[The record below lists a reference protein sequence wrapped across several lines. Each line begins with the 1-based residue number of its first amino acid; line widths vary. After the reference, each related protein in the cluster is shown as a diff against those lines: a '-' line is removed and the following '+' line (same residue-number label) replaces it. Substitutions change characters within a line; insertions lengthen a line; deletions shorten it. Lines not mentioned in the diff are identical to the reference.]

1 MVKPFPA
8 DDPVMISLKLRLVTT
23 RDYIARWKL
32 ALLYAFPIA
41 NSLWLGLLRG
51 PQKKSQDQKPDH
63 HGTISGRKAKN
74 NPTNPLTIGIE
85 GPQRAKKQSASAEA
99 MGKIVLGAIFRFFL
113 AYLKKK
119 QYLCSRKGF
128 LKMKL
133 KEIKQAIGSLAE
145 VSGDDELDI
154 CHLLTDSRQLG
165 AEPGH
170 TLFFAIRTAQND
182 GAKYIPELR
191 EKGVQAFVTG
201 DSIAALQALAAHVR
215 EQFHG
220 TVIGITGSNGKTVVK
235 EWLYQLLKDD
245 YTVIRSP
252 KSYNSQI
259 GVPLSVWGLEPHLTS
274 PQGEEHPLLRRGTG
288 RGLLAIFEA
297 GISQPGEMER
307 LEPMIRPTIGV
318 ITYIGHEHD
327 ENFSSLEQKRE
338 EKMKLF
344 VHSEQII
351 EDPTHQNVRTCAAVM
366 RALGYDEEVI
376 AERILHQTHE
386 TVLKVNLSALVDNV
400 RYFRSLLK
408 PETKLTCMVKAFAY
422 GAGSVEVSR
431 ALQKANDSFVHR
443 TSSNGTLVDYLA
455 VAVAD
460 EGVELRKAGIT
471 LPIIIMDP
479 EVAAMD
485 LILENNLEPNVY
497 SHQSLKTVIAAAEA
511 KGLENVPIHIKID
524 SGMHRLGFYKEDI
537 PWLIGKLQQTKAV
550 RVASVFSHLAGSD
563 EAQFDD
569 FTLQQIR
576 YFDDCA
582 EELKNGLSD
591 VAGLSAERSI
601 LKHILNSAGIERFT
615 DYQFDMCRLG
625 IGLYGFSF
633 AGARLRNVCSL
644 ETTILSVK
652 TVQAGETIGYGRHTK
667 LDEDRVIA
675 VIPIGYADGFD
686 RRFSNYG
693 GEVYIRGKRCPVV
706 GNVCMDQAMIDVTGT
721 DARPG
726 DPVEI
731 FGEHVTLQ
739 ELADKL
745 GTITYEILTSVS
757 RRVQRLYFY
766 E

>member
-1 MVKPFPA
+1 M
-8 DDPVMISLKLRLVTT
+8 KLSEIR
-23 RDYIARWKL
+23 
-32 ALLYAFPIA
+32 
-41 NSLWLGLLRG
+41 N
-51 PQKKSQDQKPDH
+51 
-63 HGTISGRKAKN
+63 
-74 NPTNPLTIGIE
+74 
-85 GPQRAKKQSASAEA
+85 
-99 MGKIVLGAIFRFFL
+99 VLGAG
-113 AYLKKK
+113 
-119 QYLCSRKGF
+119 KGYQ
-128 LKMKL
+128 LSVIGNEEL
-133 KEIKQAIGSLAE
+133 EIR
-145 VSGDDELDI
+145 
-154 CHLLTDSRQLG
+154 HLLTDSRELAAYNG
-165 AEPGH
+165 KPSEV
-170 TLFFAIRTAQND
+170 LFFAIKTDKND
-182 GAKYIPELR
+182 GARYIPELQA
-191 EKGVQAFVTG
+191 KGVRAFVTG
-201 DSIAALQALAAHVR
+201 DAVQALQDLAAYVR
-215 EQFHG
+215 SQFTG

-235 EWLYQLLKDD
+235 EWLYQLLKED

-259 GVPLSVWGLEPHLTS
+259 GVPLSVWQLSAVTGYGLS
-274 PQGEEHPLLRRGTG
+274 VTG
-288 RGLLAIFEA
+288 NKKPIAIFEA
-297 GISQPGEMER
+297 GISQPGEMEK
-307 LEPMIRPTIGV
+307 LERIIRPTIGV

-327 ENFSSLEQKRE
+327 ENFASLEQKRE

-344 VHSEQII
+344 ANTKTVI

-366 RALGYDEEVI
+366 RALGYDEETI

-386 TVLKVNLSALVDNV
+386 TVMEVNLSALVDNV

-422 GAGSVEVSR
+422 GAGSVEVSK
-431 ALQKANDSFVHR
+431 ALQQS
-443 TSSNGTLVDYLA
+443 GLVDYLA

-497 SHQSLKTVIAAAEA
+497 SHQSLKTVMAAAET
-511 KGLENVPIHIKID
+511 KGLEHCPIHIKID
-524 SGMHRLGFYKEDI
+524 SGMHRLGFYKEDM
-537 PWLIGKLQQTKAV
+537 PWLIDKLSHQKTV
-550 RVASVFSHLAGSD
+550 RVQSVFSHLAGSD

-569 FTLQQIR
+569 FTLDQIR
-576 YFDDCA
+576 YFDSCA
-582 EELKNGLSD
+582 EELKQGLR
-591 VAGLSAERSI
+591 VTGYGLPI
-601 LKHILNSAGIERFT
+601 IKHICNSAGIERFT

-633 AGARLRNVCSL
+633 NGAKLRNVCTL
-644 ETTILSVK
+644 RTTILSVK
-652 TVQAGETIGYGRHTK
+652 TVKAGETIGYGRHTK
-667 LDEDRVIA
+667 LNEDRVIA

-693 GEVYIRGKRCPVV
+693 GEVWVRGQRCPVV
-706 GNVCMDQAMIDVTGT
+706 GNVCMDQAMVDVTGT

-726 DPVEI
+726 DSVEI
-731 FGEHVTLQ
+731 FGDKMPLQ

>member
-1 MVKPFPA
+1 M
-8 DDPVMISLKLRLVTT
+8 RL
-23 RDYIARWKL
+23 
-32 ALLYAFPIA
+32 
-41 NSLWLGLLRG
+41 S
-51 PQKKSQDQKPDH
+51 
-63 HGTISGRKAKN
+63 
-74 NPTNPLTIGIE
+74 
-85 GPQRAKKQSASAEA
+85 
-99 MGKIVLGAIFRFFL
+99 
-113 AYLKKK
+113 
-119 QYLCSRKGF
+119 
-128 LKMKL
+128 
-133 KEIKQAIGSLAE
+133 EIKSVIGDRLQVVGNE
-145 VSGDDELDI
+145 DLDI
-154 CHLLTDSRQLG
+154 RYLLTDSRELKLNG
-165 AEPGH
+165 EWRMDEV
-170 TLFFAIRTAQND
+170 LFFAIKTEKND
-182 GAKYIPELR
+182 GAKYIPELQA
-191 EKGVQAFVTG
+191 KGVKAFVTK
-201 DSIAALQALAAHVR
+201 DAVQALQDLAAYVR
-215 EQFHG
+215 SQFTG

-259 GVPLSVWGLEPHLTS
+259 GVPLSVWQLEGYRNQDSGVRPI
-274 PQGEEHPLLRRGTG
+274 
-288 RGLLAIFEA
+288 AIFEA
-297 GISQPGEMER
+297 GISQPGEMEK
-307 LEPMIRPTIGV
+307 LERIIRPTIGV

-327 ENFSSLEQKRE
+327 ENFDSLEAKRE

-344 VHSEQII
+344 VHSKQVI

-366 RALGYDEEVI
+366 RAFGYDEETI
-376 AERILHQTHE
+376 SERILHQTHE
-386 TVLKVNLSALVDNV
+386 TVMEVNLSALIDNV
-400 RYFRSLLK
+400 RYFRSLLR

-422 GAGSVEVSR
+422 GAGSVEVSK
-431 ALQKANDSFVHR
+431 ALQAS
-443 TSSNGTLVDYLA
+443 GLVDYLA

-460 EGVELRKAGIT
+460 EGVELRRAGIT

-524 SGMHRLGFYKEDI
+524 SGMHRLGFYKEDMS
-537 PWLIGKLQQTKAV
+537 WLIARLKAHKAV

-563 EAQFDD
+563 EPQFDD
-569 FTLQQIR
+569 FTRDQIK
-576 YFDDCA
+576 YFDECA
-582 EELKNGLSD
+582 EELKKGL
-591 VAGLSAERSI
+591 VASGERLEVI
-601 LKHILNSAGIERFT
+601 KHILNSAGIERFT

-633 AGARLRNVCSL
+633 AGAHLRNVCSL
-644 ETTILSVK
+644 RTTILSVK
-652 TVQAGETIGYGRHTK
+652 TVKAGETIGYGRHTR

-693 GEVYIRGKRCPVV
+693 GEVWIRGKRCPVV
-706 GNVCMDQAMIDVTGT
+706 GNVCMDQAMIDVTDA

-726 DPVEI
+726 DSVEI
-731 FGEHVTLQ
+731 FGDKMPLQ

-757 RRVQRLYFY
+757 RRVQRIYFY